1 MVTDHISDLI
11 IQMKNAGDAGKD
23 SLSISHSKMKEGILE
38 TLKRGGFIKGFEIK
52 GKDAKKSID
61 ISLAEIEGDTRIQ
74 GVERMSKLSKRTYV
88 KAKDLKQVKNG
99 FGALI
104 ISTPKGIM
112 SEKEARKENVGG
124 EPLFKIW

>member
-11 IQMKNAGDAGKD
+11 IQMKNAGDAGKE
-23 SLSISHSKMKEGILE
+23 SLSISHSKMKEGILQ
-38 TLKRGGFIKGFEIK
+38 TLKRAGFIKDFEIK

-61 ISLAEIEGDTRIQ
+61 ISLAQIEGDTRIA

-88 KAKDLKQVKNG
+88 KAKDLKPVKNG

-104 ISTPKGIM
+104 VSTPKGIM